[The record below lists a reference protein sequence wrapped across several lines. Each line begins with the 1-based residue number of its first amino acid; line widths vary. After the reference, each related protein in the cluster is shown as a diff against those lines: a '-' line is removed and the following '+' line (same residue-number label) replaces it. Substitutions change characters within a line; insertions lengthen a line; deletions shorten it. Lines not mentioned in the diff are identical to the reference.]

1 MPPTATTDTSAAP
14 TLDQAFEQAKAEHS
28 PAPESKTPAAAEH
41 APSAKTSETSD
52 GKPAA
57 TSTPAAQASTAT
69 TEGATDD
76 TTLISTLQY
85 DAILSTTLFNY
96 RKRSRTRSRR
106 ERVPVLPDE
115 EGRRAATRRS
125 PTSATA

>member
-52 GKPAA
+52 GEAGRHEHA
-57 TSTPAAQASTAT
+57 
-69 TEGATDD
+69 
-76 TTLISTLQY
+76 
-85 DAILSTTLFNY
+85 
-96 RKRSRTRSRR
+96 
-106 ERVPVLPDE
+106 
-115 EGRRAATRRS
+115 RRAGLDGDD
-125 PTSATA
+125 